1 MVLTWLSSKKASRL
15 VLVALVVFC
24 LGLLMVPAAQAHGDH
39 GEPGSADEALILI
52 AEDMCSIHGDMHK
65 VAFWARVQAIG
76 VWGIV
81 IAVLGLAFVMR
92 QSTNTNTDK

>member
-1 MVLTWLSSKKASRL
+1 MA
-15 VLVALVVFC
+15 LVALVVFC

-39 GEPGSADEALILI
+39 GALDCPDDALIHI
-52 AEDMCSIHGDMHK
+52 AEDMGSIHEDMHK

-92 QSTNTNTDK
+92 QGTNMDK